1 MMRAVIDTGIFV
13 SALIRPQ
20 GRTGAVLQALKDKRF
35 TMIYSTD
42 ILVEI
47 IDVLGR
53 DKFRNKYHVS
63 PDDIAALIDLIR
75 LRGEL
80 VIPSQNVTACRD
92 PKDDIFLEAALEGKV
107 EYIVSGDLDLLDMK
121 SFENIPM
128 LRVAEF
134 LARI

>member
-1 MMRAVIDTGIFV
+1 MMRAVIDTGVFI

-20 GRTGAVLQALKDKRF
+20 GRTGAVLQALKDTRF
-35 TMIYSTD
+35 TLIYSTD

-53 DKFRNKYHVS
+53 EKFRSKYHIS

-80 VIPSQNVTACRD
+80 VIPSQKLTVCRD
-92 PKDDIFLEAALEGKV
+92 PKDDIFLEAALEGKA
-107 EYIVSGDLDLLDMK
+107 EYIVSGDFDLLDMK
-121 SFENIPM
+121 SFENIPI

>member
-1 MMRAVIDTGIFV
+1 MRAVIDTGIFV

-35 TMIYSTD
+35 TLIYSTD

-53 DKFRNKYHVS
+53 DKFRSKYHIS

-80 VIPSQNVTACRD
+80 VIPSQKQTVCRD
-92 PKDDIFLEAALEGKV
+92 PKDDIFLEAALEGEA
-107 EYIVSGDLDLLDMK
+107 EYIVSGDFDLLDMK
-121 SFENIPM
+121 SFENISM

-134 LARI
+134 LAKL

>member
-1 MMRAVIDTGIFV
+1 MRAVIDTGIFV

-35 TMIYSTD
+35 TLIYSTD

-53 DKFRNKYHVS
+53 DKFRSKYHIS

-80 VIPSQNVTACRD
+80 VIPSQKQTVCRD
-92 PKDDIFLEAALEGKV
+92 PKDDIFLEAALEGEA
-107 EYIVSGDLDLLDMK
+107 EYIVSGDFDLLDMK
-121 SFENIPM
+121 SFENISM

-134 LARI
+134 LARL

>member
-1 MMRAVIDTGIFV
+1 MRAVIDTGIFV

-20 GRTGAVLQALKDKRF
+20 GRTGVVLQALKDKRF
-35 TMIYSTD
+35 TLIYSTD

-53 DKFRNKYHVS
+53 DKFRSKYHIS

-80 VIPSQNVTACRD
+80 VIPSQKQTVCRD
-92 PKDDIFLEAALEGKV
+92 PKDDIFLEAALEGEA
-107 EYIVSGDLDLLDMK
+107 EYIVSGDFDLLDMK
-121 SFENIPM
+121 SFENISM
-128 LRVAEF
+128 LRLAEF
-134 LARI
+134 LARL

>member
-1 MMRAVIDTGIFV
+1 
-13 SALIRPQ
+13 
-20 GRTGAVLQALKDKRF
+20 LQALKDKRF

-53 DKFRNKYHVS
+53 DKFHSKYHIS

-80 VIPSQNVTACRD
+80 VIPSQKLTVCRD
-92 PKDDIFLEAALEGKV
+92 PKDDIFLEAALEGKA
-107 EYIVSGDLDLLDMK
+107 EYIVSGDFDLLDMK
-121 SFENIPM
+121 SFENIPV

>member
-1 MMRAVIDTGIFV
+1 MRAVIDTGVFI

-20 GRTGAVLQALKDKRF
+20 GRTGAVLQAVKETRF

-53 DKFRNKYHVS
+53 DKLRSKYHIS

-80 VIPSQNVTACRD
+80 VIPSQKLTVCRD
-92 PKDDIFLEAALEGKV
+92 PKDDIFLEAALEGK
-107 EYIVSGDLDLLDMK
+107 
-121 SFENIPM
+121 
-128 LRVAEF
+128 AE
-134 LARI
+134 

>member
-1 MMRAVIDTGIFV
+1 MRVVIDTGVFV

-20 GRTGAVLQALKDKRF
+20 GRTGAVLQALKDNRF
-35 TMIYSTD
+35 TPIYSTD

-53 DKFRNKYHVS
+53 DKFRIKYHIH
-63 PDDIAALIDLIR
+63 PEMIAALIDLIR

-80 VIPSQNVTACRD
+80 VIPSQKVTACRD
-92 PKDDIFLEAALEGKV
+92 PKDDIFLEAALEGKAK
-107 EYIVSGDLDLLDMK
+107 YIVSGDSDLLDME
-121 SFENIPM
+121 SFGNIPI
-128 LRVAEF
+128 LCVAEF

>member
-1 MMRAVIDTGIFV
+1 MMRAVIDTGVFI

-53 DKFRNKYHVS
+53 EKFRSKYHIS

-80 VIPSQNVTACRD
+80 VIPSQKLTVCRD
-92 PKDDIFLEAALEGKV
+92 PKDDIFLEAALEGKA
-107 EYIVSGDLDLLDMK
+107 EYIVSGDFDLLDMK
-121 SFENIPM
+121 SFENIPI

>member
-1 MMRAVIDTGIFV
+1 MRAVIDTGIFV

-35 TMIYSTD
+35 TLIYSTD

-53 DKFRNKYHVS
+53 DKFRSKYHIS
-63 PDDIAALIDLIR
+63 PDDIAALIDLIS
-75 LRGEL
+75 LHGEL
-80 VIPSQNVTACRD
+80 VIPSQKQTVCRD
-92 PKDDIFLEAALEGKV
+92 PKDDIFLEAALEGEA
-107 EYIVSGDLDLLDMK
+107 EYIVSGDFDLLDMK
-121 SFENIPM
+121 SFENISM

-134 LARI
+134 LAKL